1 MKPLCKQCNEPFS
14 AKRRNAGYFLCMP
27 CGDGEAKK
35 VRHTVCNLAKSNY
48 MLITDLSLLKGLN
61 KYAQDQ
67 TWNAQDQSV

>member
-1 MKPLCKQCNEPFS
+1 MTATCVSCGDNYPTARANLGYRLC
-14 AKRRNAGYFLCMP
+14 LP